1 MKVLIMVQ
9 SCTKF
14 PYNDLLKAQL
24 DTWDSVPHDSVDTM
38 YYFCDKY
45 NLMHVPF
52 REALKEVVKKG
63 GYNYI
68 FRTNASSYIDK
79 QLLFQKANRLPLSE
93 CYCGINGGG
102 YASGCG
108 VFISHDLFGFICDG
122 LKDEPHGAE
131 DVYIGQVLQE
141 HGVGVTS
148 GAERYDFN
156 HRNDVI
162 RPYYHY
168 RCKSDNE
175 DRTKDITAFNLIH
188 KYLHG

>member
-1 MKVLIMVQ
+1 MKVLIMVL
-9 SCTKF
+9 SSGKP
-14 PYNDLLKAQL
+14 PYDALHIAQL
-24 DTWDSVPHDSVDTM
+24 NTWDSVSHDKVDTM
-38 YYFCDKY
+38 YYFCDTY

-52 REALKEVVKKG
+52 REALKDVIKKG

-68 FRTNASSYIDK
+68 FRTNSSSYIDK
-79 QLLFQKANRLPLSE
+79 ELLFQKANRLPLSE

-102 YASGCG
+102 FASGSG
-108 VFISHDLFGFICDG
+108 VFISSDLFQFICDG

-141 HGVGVTS
+141 HGIGVTS

-156 HRNDVI
+156 HKHDVLK
-162 RPYYHY
+162 PYYHY
-168 RCKSDNE
+168 RCKSNSD
-175 DRTKDITAFNLIH
+175 DRSKDIFAFNLVH